1 MEGVGSDVEGVGSD
15 TKGVG
20 SDLKGVGSDVRFV
33 RFVKFVKFV
42 NGLGSWSGAFSR
54 GSLTGAAG
62 LNKMLSSGVGSDM
75 GRGGGGGTKSTTLGT
90 S

>member
-1 MEGVGSDVEGVGSD
+1 MEGIGSDVEGVGSD

-20 SDLKGVGSDVRFV
+20 SDLNGVGSDVRFV
-33 RFVKFVKFV
+33 KLVKFVK
-42 NGLGSWSGAFSR
+42 GLGSWSGAFSR
-54 GSLTGAAG
+54 ESLTGAAG